1 MFGTVLTAKDERL
14 LVVYQTNI
22 LKTNPC
28 QWRGANCNFETN
40 HSTADIVS
48 SLTNRQHFES
58 CQFNMR
64 KFKPVKTSQETAFFL
79 FVSGCGWWQVK
90 QLRTAEIFMQKKRG
104 ISVMQGPRNSEF
116 MQAYNHE
123 TT

>member
-1 MFGTVLTAKDERL
+1 VFGTVLTAKDERL

-64 KFKPVKTSQETAFFL
+64 KFKPVKTSQETAFFFIRL
-79 FVSGCGWWQVK
+79 WMRMVAGQTIEDSRDFH
-90 QLRTAEIFMQKKRG
+90 AKKEG
-104 ISVMQGPRNSEF
+104 NLCHAGSSKF
-116 MQAYNHE
+116 
-123 TT
+123 

>member
-28 QWRGANCNFETN
+28 QWSGANCNFETN

-48 SLTNRQHFES
+48 SLTNRQHFGS

-64 KFKPVKTSQETAFFL
+64 KFKPV
-79 FVSGCGWWQVK
+79 
-90 QLRTAEIFMQKKRG
+90 MQMVAGQTIEDSRDFHAKKEGNLCRAG
-104 ISVMQGPRNSEF
+104 SSKF
-116 MQAYNHE
+116 
-123 TT
+123 

>member
-64 KFKPVKTSQETAFFL
+64 KFKPVKTSQETAFFFYSSL
-79 FVSGCGWWQVK
+79 DADGGRS
-90 QLRTAEIFMQKKRG
+90 
-104 ISVMQGPRNSEF
+104 N
-116 MQAYNHE
+116 N
-123 TT
+123 